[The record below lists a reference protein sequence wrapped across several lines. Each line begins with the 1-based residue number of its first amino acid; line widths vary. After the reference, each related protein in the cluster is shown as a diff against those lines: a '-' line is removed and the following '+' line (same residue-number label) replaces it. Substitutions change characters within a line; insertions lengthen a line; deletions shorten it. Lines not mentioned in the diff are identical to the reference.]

1 MSVYTPQA
9 RSAPAPIFS
18 KPKKES
24 FPYGRRDVITKTPLG
39 ELIYDQV
46 PAKDFLNPQLGDR
59 MVQNSQHLDSRT
71 DIYNLFKTRYEKDST
86 TRVFADLK
94 MIWGIPD
101 LKEPAPDVAIVKN
114 IKNKEAMRSSF
125 NVVNEGT
132 RPCLV
137 IEIISPDYPG
147 DDTDKVKIYE
157 QAGIEEYIL
166 IHPHS
171 KKPFYEIWGYR
182 LIGGQYQRIK
192 PDKSGRFFSQSTQ
205 VLFGVYN
212 KGRRLRVKDMKT
224 GKWLLTAQE
233 SEQKRLKAEK
243 QFKAEAFAR
252 QKEALA
258 RQEAEALVQAEI
270 LARQEAEALVQ
281 AEILARQKEVLVRQ
295 KAKKKSWY
303 DRKLKNESK
312 KRKNNSELWKS
323 VYERKPKPE
332 PCSKNVS
339 KMNNDKDCFMLFYN
353 P

>member
-9 RSAPAPIFS
+9 RSAPCPIFS

-24 FPYGRRDVITKTPLG
+24 FPYGWRDVITKTPLG

-94 MIWGIPD
+94 MIWGRLG

-114 IKNKEAMRSSF
+114 IKNKEDKRSSF

-157 QAGIEEYIL
+157 QAGIEEYII

-171 KKPFYEIWGYR
+171 EKARPFYEICGYR
-182 LIGGQYQRIK
+182 LKGGQYQQIK
-192 PDKSGRFFSQSTQ
+192 PDKSGRLFSQSTE

-212 KGRRLRVKDMKT
+212 KGRRLRVKDTKT

-258 RQEAEALVQAEI
+258 RQEAEALAQ
-270 LARQEAEALVQ
+270 L
-281 AEILARQKEVLVRQ
+281 EILARQKEALVRQ
-295 KAKKKSWY
+295 EAEKRVKEAEKQLRALEKRLREEAKARALLEK
-303 DRKLKNESK
+303 RFKNE
-312 KRKNNSELWKS
+312 
-323 VYERKPKPE
+323 
-332 PCSKNVS
+332 
-339 KMNNDKDCFMLFYN
+339 
-353 P
+353 

>member
-295 KAKKKSWY
+295 KAEALTQAEVFARQKEVLVRQEAEKRVKEAEKQL
-303 DRKLKNESK
+303 RALEKRLREEAKARALLEKRFKNE
-312 KRKNNSELWKS
+312 
-323 VYERKPKPE
+323 
-332 PCSKNVS
+332 
-339 KMNNDKDCFMLFYN
+339 
-353 P
+353 

>member
-1 MSVYTPQA
+1 MLVYTRQA
-9 RSAPAPIFS
+9 SSVPSPIFS

-24 FPYGRRDVITKTPLG
+24 FPYGWRDVIKKTPSG
-39 ELIYDQV
+39 ELIYDQI
-46 PAKDFLNPQLGDR
+46 PLTAEDFLNPQLGDR
-59 MVQNSQHLDSRT
+59 MVQNSQHLDSFI
-71 DIYNLFKTRYEKDST
+71 DLYNLFKTRYEKDST

-94 MIWGIPD
+94 MIWGIPG

-114 IKNKEAMRSSF
+114 IKNKEEKRSSF

-157 QAGIEEYIL
+157 QAGIEEYII

-171 KKPFYEIWGYR
+171 EKARPFYEICGYR
-182 LIGGQYQRIK
+182 LKGGQYQRIK
-192 PDKSGRFFSQSTQ
+192 PDKSGRLFSQSTE

-212 KGRRLRVKDMKT
+212 KGRGLRVKDTKT

-243 QFKAEAFAR
+243 QLKAETFAR

-258 RQEAEALVQAEI
+258 RQEAEALAQLET
-270 LARQEAEALVQ
+270 
-281 AEILARQKEVLVRQ
+281 LARQKEALVRQ
-295 KAKKKSWY
+295 EAEKRVKALEKRLREEAKARALLEK
-303 DRKLKNESK
+303 RLKNE
-312 KRKNNSELWKS
+312 
-323 VYERKPKPE
+323 
-332 PCSKNVS
+332 
-339 KMNNDKDCFMLFYN
+339 
-353 P
+353 

>member
-94 MIWGIPD
+94 MIWGRLG

-205 VLFGVYN
+205 VLFGVY
-212 KGRRLRVKDMKT
+212 RQRLRVKDTKT
-224 GKWLLTAQE
+224 DKWLLTAQE
-233 SEQKRLKAEK
+233 SEQKRLIAEK
-243 QFKAEAFAR
+243 QIKEVIFAR
-252 QKEALA
+252 QKETLARLEAEALA
-258 RQEAEALVQAEI
+258 QAQTFARQKAEVMAQTEIFARQKIEALAQADFFARQQETLVRQEAEKRVK
-270 LARQEAEALVQ
+270 EAEKQLRALEKRLREE
-281 AEILARQKEVLVRQ
+281 AKARALLEKRF
-295 KAKKKSWY
+295 
-303 DRKLKNESK
+303 KNE
-312 KRKNNSELWKS
+312 
-323 VYERKPKPE
+323 
-332 PCSKNVS
+332 
-339 KMNNDKDCFMLFYN
+339 
-353 P
+353 